1 VNTAR
6 AALVDQEALR
16 GALFGNWIAGAG
28 LDVYDIEPLPGDHWL
43 RTSPRTI
50 PSPHM
55 GYVSDNGYRVF
66 YSDAVEDI
74 LAYLQGEPI
83 RTL

>member
-1 VNTAR
+1 V
-6 AALVDQEALR
+6 
-16 GALFGNWIAGAG
+16 
-28 LDVYDIEPLPGDHWL
+28 
-43 RTSPRTI
+43 
-50 PSPHM
+50 

-74 LAYLQGEPI
+74 LAYLQGAPI